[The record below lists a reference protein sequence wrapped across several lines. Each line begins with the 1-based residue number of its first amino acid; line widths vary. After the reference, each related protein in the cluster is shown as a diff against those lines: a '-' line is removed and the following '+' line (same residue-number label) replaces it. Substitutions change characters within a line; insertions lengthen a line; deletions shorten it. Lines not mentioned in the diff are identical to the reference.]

1 MFEKFMAKRESNP
14 DLLDASAVLYQ
25 LSCQVNYEPI
35 FELSCLRALHR
46 YRTGQ
51 GSSLFQ
57 ACVSLMLKLCS

>member
-1 MFEKFMAKRESNP
+1 MSEKFMTKRESDP
-14 DLLDASAVLYQ
+14 DLFDASAVLYQ
-25 LSCQVNYEPI
+25 LSCQVNYEPT

-57 ACVSLMLKLCS
+57 AFVSLLH

>member
-1 MFEKFMAKRESNP
+1 MPEEFMTKRESNP
-14 DLLDASAVLYQ
+14 DLFDASAVPYQ
-25 LSCQVNYEPI
+25 LSCQANCEPT

-57 ACVSLMLKLCS
+57 AFASLLH